1 VSVQAGHLY
10 LAANDGVHGIE
21 PWVSDGTESGTFL
34 MGDVNPG
41 SSSSQ
46 PDQFTY
52 WRGKVYFKAGDFEH
66 GRELWVYDLG
76 LTPRG
81 FMPLLTR

>member
-1 VSVQAGHLY
+1 VSAQAGELY
-10 LAANDGVHGIE
+10 LAANDGIHGIE
-21 PWVSDGTESGTFL
+21 LWISDGTESGTFL

-41 SSSSQ
+41 TSSSQ
-46 PDQFTY
+46 PDNFVY
-52 WRGKVYFKAGDFEH
+52 WRGQVYFEAGDFEH